1 MMGSKNKNLR
11 KPFLIL
17 LIILLFINY
26 LPSVCADDYY
36 ADITIDVDD
45 SGFVT
50 IDGITNHPG
59 LLAEDTELYTSKK
72 QSYWL
77 LNITKDEVFSD
88 FIYILTLPEGSS
100 INYVKS
106 SGSIRIEEDLGNLL
120 VKGFGENKSFS
131 VAVQYQI
138 EKPSDNDDLMELD
151 LPFILLVFIPIFV
164 IISAFMFF
172 KRLKVIKK
180 SETTIDSIEEYN
192 LKGLNERQKK
202 IMNLLLERKTP
213 LTQTDIQ
220 KELKIPKAA
229 VSRNIRGLE
238 LKGLIEKE
246 NIGMSNLIRLK
257 KP

>member
-1 MMGSKNKNLR
+1 
-11 KPFLIL
+11 
-17 LIILLFINY
+17 
-26 LPSVCADDYY
+26 
-36 ADITIDVDD
+36 
-45 SGFVT
+45 
-50 IDGITNHPG
+50 
-59 LLAEDTELYTSKK
+59 
-72 QSYWL
+72 
-77 LNITKDEVFSD
+77 
-88 FIYILTLPEGSS
+88 
-100 INYVKS
+100 
-106 SGSIRIEEDLGNLL
+106 
-120 VKGFGENKSFS
+120 
-131 VAVQYQI
+131 
-138 EKPSDNDDLMELD
+138 
-151 LPFILLVFIPIFV
+151 
-164 IISAFMFF
+164 MFF

-180 SETTIDSIEEYN
+180 PETTIDSIEEYN